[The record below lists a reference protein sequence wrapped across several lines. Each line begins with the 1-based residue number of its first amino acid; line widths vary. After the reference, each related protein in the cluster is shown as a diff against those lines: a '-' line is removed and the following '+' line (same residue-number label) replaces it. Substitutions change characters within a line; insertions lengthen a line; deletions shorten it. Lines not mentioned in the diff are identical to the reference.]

1 YLSHIRSKIEVI
13 DGGGSIFP
21 HLTIYDT
28 VPPNGTKRHT
38 SIALD
43 TYNGVY
49 VTTNPWETALSP
61 DGKRLYTVYAGTDD
75 MNVSRVI
82 DDDYREVTPIG
93 RPVQVGKNPRAV
105 RVSPDGKSVYV
116 LNALDFS
123 VWVFSGDS
131 TRRLDTIKVCEP

>member
-1 YLSHIRSKIEVI
+1 

-21 HLTIYDT
+21 PLTICDT
-28 VPPNGTKRHT
+28 IHADGTKRQT

-75 MNVSRVI
+75 MNVSRVV
-82 DDDYREVTPIG
+82 DDDYKEIEPIG
-93 RPVQVGKNPRAV
+93 FPVQVGRNPRAA
-105 RVSPDGKSVYV
+105 RRSPDGATV
-116 LNALDFS
+116 
-123 VWVFSGDS
+123 
-131 TRRLDTIKVCEP
+131 